1 MDTFLDLLQRQD
13 QVFRRDQ
20 ALTLGITRHEL
31 AHQLQARRWRRV
43 LPEVYVAHT
52 GVPVRRQRLRAAL
65 LYAGD
70 ESALSRWTAA
80 VEQSLSRVETGV
92 VHVAAG
98 TFARRSIPGLVHV
111 HRLRHLRHHITEFHG
126 FPILQPAWTVLDL
139 CIAGLPERELRHL
152 LTRGVRN
159 HPTLLTDLAAELQ
172 RNPFRPGTAPLR
184 RLVADPHVSRARA
197 GGEVRLAGALE
208 GVGMPGEVNGLVPLG
223 EWDVREG
230 DIVYRVERVVVQVE
244 SDEFHLD
251 LEADVRR
258 DDAWLRGGWTVVRV
272 TNREVE
278 HRLDAA
284 VGRVVATLRHRRAE
298 LDLPQ
303 TG

>member
-1 MDTFLDLLQRQD
+1 
-13 QVFRRDQ
+13 
-20 ALTLGITRHEL
+20 
-31 AHQLQARRWRRV
+31 
-43 LPEVYVAHT
+43 
-52 GVPVRRQRLRAAL
+52 
-65 LYAGD
+65 
-70 ESALSRWTAA
+70 
-80 VEQSLSRVETGV
+80 
-92 VHVAAG
+92 
-98 TFARRSIPGLVHV
+98 
-111 HRLRHLRHHITEFHG
+111 
-126 FPILQPAWTVLDL
+126 
-139 CIAGLPERELRHL
+139 
-152 LTRGVRN
+152 
-159 HPTLLTDLAAELQ
+159 
-172 RNPFRPGTAPLR
+172 
-184 RLVADPHVSRARA
+184 
-197 GGEVRLAGALE
+197 
-208 GVGMPGEVNGLVPLG
+208 MPGEVNGLVPLG